1 MLVNPYI
8 ARACGL
14 FVISGMCILH
24 RYLLYLIHG
33 NAKRFRIT
41 KEVGRKE
48 EGNQM
53 QEVERMTDKQ
63 AEYERIT
70 TRLDELD
77 RLEEATKDPATLDY
91 IKERKKELRNR
102 LDTL

>member
-1 MLVNPYI
+1 
-8 ARACGL
+8 
-14 FVISGMCILH
+14 
-24 RYLLYLIHG
+24 
-33 NAKRFRIT
+33 
-41 KEVGRKE
+41 
-48 EGNQM
+48 M

-77 RLEEATKDPATLDY
+77 RLEEATKDPATIEY
-91 IKERKKELRNR
+91 IKERKKELRSR